1 MSQNNKKSTALTE
14 AMLPK
19 LRKTVHIEGE
29 KKQKS
34 FAKHKRKSHV
44 YDAEKGKY
52 VKVWRNPPKNG
63 MTKKELK
70 EFYGHGF
77 KVTFTPVREIEL
89 KKFNI
94 TLHFNRSNQFIDF
107 TGIEDKDNVQLVSSV
122 LGQPV
127 GKVLQFFQDIQ
138 YEISKSTPS
147 TQEKD

>member
-1 MSQNNKKSTALTE
+1 MNQNNKKTAALTE
-14 AMLPK
+14 AILPK

-34 FAKHKRKSHV
+34 FAKHRRKSYV
-44 YDAEKGKY
+44 YDTEKGKY
-52 VKVWRNPPKNG
+52 VKVWRNPPKKG

-77 KVTFTPVREIEL
+77 KVTFTPIREIEL

-107 TGIEDKDNVQLVSSV
+107 TGVKDEDDAKLVSSI

-127 GKVLQFFQDIQ
+127 GKVLQFLQDV
-138 YEISKSTPS
+138 
-147 TQEKD
+147 

>member
-1 MSQNNKKSTALTE
+1 MSTHQNNKKTTALTE

-34 FAKHKRKSHV
+34 FAKHRRKSYV
-44 YDAEKGKY
+44 YDAEKDKY
-52 VKVWRNPPKNG
+52 VKVWRNPPKKD

-94 TLHFNRSNQFIDF
+94 TLRFNRSNQFIDF
-107 TGIEDKDNVQLVSSV
+107 TGVEDKEDIQMVSSV

-127 GKVLQFFQDIQ
+127 GKVLQFFQDI
-138 YEISKSTPS
+138 
-147 TQEKD
+147 

>member
-1 MSQNNKKSTALTE
+1 MKQNNNKNQILTE

-29 KKQKS
+29 KKRKS
-34 FAKHKRKSHV
+34 FVKHRRKSYI
-44 YDAEKGKY
+44 YDAEKEKY
-52 VKVWRNPPKNG
+52 VKVWRNSPKKG

-89 KKFNI
+89 KNLNI
-94 TLHFNRSNQFIDF
+94 TLHFNRNNQFVDF
-107 TGIEDKDNVQLVSSV
+107 TGVEDEDDVRIISAL

-127 GKVLQFFQDIQ
+127 GAVLQFFQDI
-138 YEISKSTPS
+138 
-147 TQEKD
+147 